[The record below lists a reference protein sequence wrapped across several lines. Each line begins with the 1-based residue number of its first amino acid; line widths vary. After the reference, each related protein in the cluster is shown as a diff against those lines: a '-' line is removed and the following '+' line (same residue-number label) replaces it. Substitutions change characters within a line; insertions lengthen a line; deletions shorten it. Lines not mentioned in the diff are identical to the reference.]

1 MSDPSAP
8 AEDEPQPGPEAAER
22 PSTGDADIDAALAR
36 LDQVEGAPLAEHIA
50 AAERVHQ
57 QLQARLSD
65 LGD

>member
-1 MSDPSAP
+1 MGEHGDDLP
-8 AEDEPQPGPEAAER
+8 AETAQH
-22 PSTGDADIDAALAR
+22 PSTGDGDIDAALAQ
-36 LDQVEGAPLAEHIA
+36 LDDVEGAPLAEHIA